1 MRTQIDMR
9 ILLEVEKYIAKYE
22 LVRKRVLFKLGG
34 YIQKTMQRSMRYKKP
49 GERPS
54 SRGYPPKALKTN
66 PRLRKG
72 IGFVV
77 EERRGSVVIGPDTYD
92 KRRRGGGARP
102 AASGMTVPRLLNE
115 GGTILVPQRVREGD
129 LQPTGVIRAEIKP
142 RPFVEPSRKK
152 GEERFLELLAKN
164 QIRR

>member
-1 MRTQIDMR
+1 MRTQIDLK

-34 YIQKTMQRSMRYKKP
+34 YVQKTMQRSMRYKKP
-49 GERPS
+49 GGKAS
-54 SRGYPPKALKTN
+54 SPNSPPKALKTN

-72 IGFVV
+72 IGFIV

-92 KRRRGGGARP
+92 KRKRGGGARP
-102 AASGMTVPRLLNE
+102 ASSGMTVPRLLNE
-115 GGTILVPQRVREGD
+115 GGTIIVPQRVRDGD
-129 LQPTGVIRAEIKP
+129 LKPTGVIRAEIEP
-142 RPFVEPSRKK
+142 RPFVKPPREK
-152 GEERFLELLAKN
+152 GQERFLELLAKN